1 MILQELCDLYRRM
14 ADDPDS
20 DVPDMGWSIE
30 KVAWEIIIRLDGTIA
45 QVLPLVTGSGN
56 DAEKYLWMQVPMHEA
71 RSSGAKPYFC
81 CDNAS
86 RLFGKYRSAS
96 RELHEQVLRECNNA
110 EAQALLLFFR
120 PDNPLRNID
129 AATTEAISGGGLMVF
144 RLLHADHY
152 IHDIPA
158 VQNAWKQYY
167 DALPMRAGFCSVT
180 GERAPLARLFLQI
193 SGLPGAQP
201 SGASL
206 VSFNFDASESYGAK
220 KTYNASLS
228 ARAAFESGTVLKMLL
243 GDRKRRISFGNT
255 FVIFWANRSAPH
267 EESVVL
273 QLLGGRLSSED
284 ELTLQ
289 KIEEMLRAI
298 RAGKTELPYLDF
310 ETHFCILGISPNAS
324 RLSVRFFYRSTFG
337 DLIDNYR
344 QYLEDISMVNVKT
357 TALGS
362 LLRQLAPGGKQ
373 DDIPSTLI
381 ARSFFALV
389 SGASFPEAIEQ
400 LLLMRMRADHA
411 TNNAWDMGQR
421 ASLLKGCLVRKR
433 RKKGVATMQ
442 QDRIDIE
449 MNVENQSIG
458 YLLGRLFAVLERTQ
472 LAALNDVNA
481 SIRDKYIGAAA
492 TTPARVFPTLLR
504 GYETHFSTL
513 RKKNGGA
520 QRGLAIVFDRELN
533 AIVSHISTKSPVFP
547 KTLSADE
554 QAEFYIA
561 FHQEQA
567 YLWQCRSGSDVGADA
582 DQNDTSIEEE

>member
-1 MILQELCDLYRRM
+1 MILQELCGLYQRM

-30 KVAWEIIIRLDGTIA
+30 KVVWEIIIRLDGTIVR
-45 QVLPLVTGSGN
+45 VLPLVTGSGN
-56 DAEKYLWMQVPMHEA
+56 DAENYLQMQVPMHEA

-120 PDNPLRNID
+120 PDNPLGDID
-129 AATTEAISGGGLMVF
+129 AATVKAISDGGLMVF

-167 DALPMRAGFCSVT
+167 DASADARTGFCSVT

-193 SGLPGAQP
+193 SGLPGAQS

-220 KTYNASLS
+220 KTHNASLS
-228 ARAAFESGTVLKMLL
+228 IRAAFESGTMLKMLL

-324 RLSVRFFYRSTFG
+324 RLSVRFFYQSTFG
-337 DLIDNYR
+337 DLVSNYG
-344 QYLEDISMVNVKT
+344 QYLEDIGMTGVKST
-357 TALGS
+357 SLGN
-362 LLRQLAPGGKQ
+362 LLKQLAPEGKQ
-373 DDIPSTLI
+373 DKIPSTLI
-381 ARSFFALV
+381 SRSFSALV
-389 SGASFPEAIEQ
+389 SGEAFPEALEQ
-400 LLLMRMRADHA
+400 LLLMRMRADHGK
-411 TNNAWDMGQR
+411 NNSWDIGQR

-433 RKKGVATMQ
+433 RKKGVVIMEEN
-442 QDRIDIE
+442 RIDME
-449 MNVENQSIG
+449 LNAENQSIG

-472 LAALNDVNA
+472 IAALDNVNA

-492 TTPARVFPTLLR
+492 TTPARVFSTLLR
-504 GYETHFSTL
+504 GYETHLSTL
-513 RKKNGGA
+513 RKKDGGA
-520 QRGLAIVFDRELN
+520 KQGLASMLDRELN
-533 AIVSHISTKSPVFP
+533 TIVAHISTKSPALP
-547 KTLSADE
+547 KTLSTDE

-567 YLWQCRSGSDVGADA
+567 YLWQGKGSGNT
-582 DQNDTSIEEE
+582 DQNDTSNEEE